1 MNSARGSSAC
11 VARSRSNATSC
22 SALLRSRSIKFSASR
37 NSGRR
42 PPEPR
47 RHDAQRRRRKFPVI
61 NEFCK
66 RLEGDLHSSR
76 NREQA
81 SVEGPEF
88 GPERQECGSE
98 KVDVGQTDPCAGQRL
113 VGDKTQYFIVSGDCG
128 GREATQVP
136 QNGGHVRQLAEGDFA
151 DHKGMSEDF
160 LLVEQLLESVI
171 STAKMVDPD

>member
-66 RLEGDLHSSR
+66 RLILIAFFSRHVSSIDDQDQDDFYPYEGAPRKGKIKNL
-76 NREQA
+76 
-81 SVEGPEF
+81 F
-88 GPERQECGSE
+88 
-98 KVDVGQTDPCAGQRL
+98 
-113 VGDKTQYFIVSGDCG
+113 
-128 GREATQVP
+128 
-136 QNGGHVRQLAEGDFA
+136 NG
-151 DHKGMSEDF
+151 
-160 LLVEQLLESVI
+160 
-171 STAKMVDPD
+171 